1 MKTLNTDSIK
11 LTVSQYAK
19 KFKKIFD
26 LKLLSTVLA
35 LIGIGLISIYS
46 TTFEAETN
54 SFFYKQLIYS
64 LLGITAMMVIT
75 FLPEKFLNFYSIII
89 YIISLILLIV
99 VLIFGKTVSGTKG
112 WLIIFGISFQPAEF
126 AKVATLLLTAK
137 FLSNKGVDI
146 HNLPDFLKVLIIFL
160 LPLILIMLQPD
171 VGSATVFLTAYIGIL
186 FWVGF
191 DLYVL
196 YFLSFI
202 PVILFFSLFG
212 IWYFIVLSLIF
223 AISSIFFKKGFITTL
238 TFITIIIIIGFS
250 SQNLLKMMPRNTQD
264 RIEVFLNKDKDPLGK
279 GYNVIQS
286 LIAVGSGGLSGKG
299 FLQGS
304 QTQLRY
310 IPEQRTDFIFCV
322 VTEEFG
328 FIGGAIVILL
338 YAFLVKRMLAIA
350 IDTRSDFLSVL
361 AFGITVIY
369 FYHIFINLGMVL
381 GLLPVM
387 GIPLPLM
394 SYGGTALIMNL
405 SMIGLLLNAH
415 REIRANY

>member
-1 MKTLNTDSIK
+1 M
-11 LTVSQYAK
+11 
-19 KFKKIFD
+19 
-26 LKLLSTVLA
+26 
-35 LIGIGLISIYS
+35 
-46 TTFEAETN
+46 
-54 SFFYKQLIYS
+54 
-64 LLGITAMMVIT
+64 
-75 FLPEKFLNFYSIII
+75 
-89 YIISLILLIV
+89 
-99 VLIFGKTVSGTKG
+99 
-112 WLIIFGISFQPAEF
+112 
-126 AKVATLLLTAK
+126 
-137 FLSNKGVDI
+137 
-146 HNLPDFLKVLIIFL
+146 
-160 LPLILIMLQPD
+160 
-171 VGSATVFLTAYIGIL
+171 
-186 FWVGF
+186 
-191 DLYVL
+191 
-196 YFLSFI
+196 
-202 PVILFFSLFG
+202 
-212 IWYFIVLSLIF
+212 
-223 AISSIFFKKGFITTL
+223 
-238 TFITIIIIIGFS
+238 
-250 SQNLLKMMPRNTQD
+250 
-264 RIEVFLNKDKDPLGK
+264 
-279 GYNVIQS
+279 
-286 LIAVGSGGLSGKG
+286 IAVGSGGLSGKG